1 MNERKFS
8 FWRWLAVLLTL
19 LLVPALCVAAAF
31 ASNLQI
37 TSPYFSISF
46 GPSQNEGQ
54 PPLIVF
60 TGGPNLPPVVNVGP
74 PDGGTPSTTGGPQQP
89 PGNNP
94 AGASGNSCLLGV
106 LCMSVNAGMGNAQ
119 LVNVD
124 LGKATA
130 TANPTQTGSMGCL
143 LGLLCITTVQPT
155 AVATQSAD
163 SACEGL
169 ACVDAGLGAEGDDL
183 SLSVGAELPVVGS
196 QLGVGADVG
205 NQSGETGIDL
215 NLQVGDDQ
223 DDENEGLD
231 LNVLDTLQVGVGG
244 GNGGVSIGLGLP
256 SLFP

>member
-1 MNERKFS
+1 MNERKFL
-8 FWRWLAVLLTL
+8 FWRWIALLFTL

-46 GPSQNEGQ
+46 GPSQDEGQ

-60 TGGPNLPPVVNVGP
+60 TGSPNQPPVVNGEP
-74 PDGGTPSTTGGPQQP
+74 PDGGPSPTTGGPQQP

-94 AGASGNSCLLGV
+94 AGTSGNSCLLGV
-106 LCMSVNAGMGNAQ
+106 LCLSVNAGMGNAQ
-119 LVNVD
+119 LVNLD

-155 AVATQSAD
+155 AIATQGAG
-163 SACEGL
+163 ACEGL
-169 ACVDAGLGAEGDDL
+169 ACVDAGLGTEGGDL
-183 SLSVGAELPVVGS
+183 SLNVGAELPVVGS
-196 QLGVGADVG
+196 QLGVDVD
-205 NQSGETGIDL
+205 NGENGLEL
-215 NLQVGDDQ
+215 NLQVGNEQGDEGQ
-223 DDENEGLD
+223 DLN
-231 LNVLDTLQVGVGG
+231 LNVLDVLQIGVGG